1 MAKLKR
7 VSQEGIQILRS
18 DENDSV
24 VVEGYAALYG
34 VPSKMLVEAG
44 RGIIEVIEKGAFD
57 KAVENVNNQSIDCV
71 ATFQH
76 DRDTLLA
83 RTKSGTLQLKSDEKG
98 LWFRFEVPNTTV
110 GRDIVEQLKR
120 GDLNQCSFVAFAPM
134 SNVKLERRE
143 DGLFDQTVSEFTIL
157 RDIALVIDPAYE
169 ETYVDE
175 VKRSIEAFE
184 DEELKTK
191 RSAEEAEELAKK
203 EVADKEDRD
212 RRVKET
218 KQILFS

>member
-44 RGIIEVIEKGAFD
+44 RGIIEVIEQGAFD

-134 SNVKLERRE
+134 GNVKLERRE